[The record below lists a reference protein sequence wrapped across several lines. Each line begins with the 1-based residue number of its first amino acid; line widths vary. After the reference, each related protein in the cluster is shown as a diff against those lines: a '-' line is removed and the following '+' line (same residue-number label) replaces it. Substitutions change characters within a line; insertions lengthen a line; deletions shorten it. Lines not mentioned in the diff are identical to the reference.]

1 MRTDPL
7 PKGCEVCYQQL
18 ASRNFGGMRA
28 RFFDHLVGTT
38 SAGVGEHGVALP
50 KVLEFEISNVCNLE
64 CTMCS
69 GLFPR

>member
-50 KVLEFEISNVCNLE
+50 SA
-64 CTMCS
+64 
-69 GLFPR
+69 